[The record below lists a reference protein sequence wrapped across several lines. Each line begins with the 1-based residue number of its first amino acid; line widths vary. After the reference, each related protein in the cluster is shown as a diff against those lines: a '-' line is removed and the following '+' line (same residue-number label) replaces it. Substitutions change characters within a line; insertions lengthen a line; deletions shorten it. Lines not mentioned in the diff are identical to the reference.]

1 MKTIRIISGAYGLD
15 NDGFIKAKTKNDP
28 PFAVDCKEADRLVA
42 LGIAE
47 IVEKAAD
54 APVKAGVDHKPDSFS
69 VDDTSGAESEQGGDS
84 GDNTEDEL
92 GDAVDIPEYNL
103 DMNVNELRAIAKD
116 VGISFK
122 VGTTKE
128 EMVEELDKYFEENGG
143 FDLNVEE
150 PVE

>member
-1 MKTIRIISGAYGLD
+1 M
-15 NDGFIKAKTKNDP
+15 
-28 PFAVDCKEADRLVA
+28 
-42 LGIAE
+42 
-47 IVEKAAD
+47 
-54 APVKAGVDHKPDSFS
+54 KAGADHKSDSLS

-84 GDNTEDEL
+84 RGDTGSEL
-92 GDAVDIPEYNL
+92 DGDVDIPEYDP
-103 DMNVNELRAIAKD
+103 DMNVNELRAIAKS

>member
-1 MKTIRIISGAYGLD
+1 MIKIISGAYGLVA
-15 NDGFIKAKTKNDP
+15 DGFIKTKTMNDL

-54 APVKAGVDHKPDSFS
+54 VPVKVGTDRKPDSFS
-69 VDDTSGAESEQGGDS
+69 VDNTSGAESEQGGDS
-84 GDNTEDEL
+84 GGDTGSEL
-92 GDAVDIPEYNL
+92 DGDIDIPEYNP
-103 DMNVNELRAIAKD
+103 DMNVNELRAIAKS

-128 EMVEELDKYFEENGG
+128 EMVEELDKYFGENGS

-150 PVE
+150 SVE

>member
-1 MKTIRIISGAYGLD
+1 MKTIRIISGAYGLEI
-15 NDGFIKAKTKNDP
+15 DGFIKAKTKNDP

-42 LGIAE
+42 LGVAE

-54 APVKAGVDHKPDSFS
+54 TPAKAGTDSKPDSLPD
-69 VDDTSGAESEQGGDS
+69 DDTGGTGSEQDGDS
-84 GDNTEDEL
+84 GSDTDDGL
-92 GDAVDIPEYNL
+92 GEYADIPEYNP
-103 DMNVNELRAIAKD
+103 DMNVNELRAIAKT

-128 EMVEELDKYFEENGG
+128 EMVEELDKYFGENGG
-143 FDLNVEE
+143 FSLDAEE

>member
-1 MKTIRIISGAYGLD
+1 MKTIRIISGAYGLEI
-15 NDGFIKAKTKNDP
+15 DGFIKAKTKNDP

-47 IVEKAAD
+47 IAEKAAD
-54 APVKAGVDHKPDSFS
+54 APAKAGTDSKPDSLPD
-69 VDDTSGAESEQGGDS
+69 DDTGGTESEQDGDS
-84 GDNTEDEL
+84 GSNTDDEL
-92 GDAVDIPEYNL
+92 GEYADIPEYNP
-103 DMNVNELRAIAKD
+103 DMNVNELRAIAKN

-143 FDLNVEE
+143 FSLDAEE

>member
-1 MKTIRIISGAYGLD
+1 MKTIRIISGAYGFD

-42 LGIAE
+42 LGVAE
-47 IVEKAAD
+47 IVERAAD
-54 APVKAGVDHKPDSFS
+54 APVKAGIALNPDSFS
-69 VDDTSGAESEQGGDS
+69 TDDEGGAESEQGGDS
-84 GDNTEDEL
+84 EGDTDDEL
-92 GDAVDIPEYNL
+92 GDASDIPEYNL
-103 DMNVNELRAIAKD
+103 DMNVNDLRAIAKD

-128 EMVEELDKYFEENGG
+128 EMVEELDKYFAGDG
-143 FDLNVEE
+143 DFALNAEV

>member
-15 NDGFIKAKTKNDP
+15 NDGFIKAKTKNDL

-54 APVKAGVDHKPDSFS
+54 APVKAGADHKSDSLS

-84 GDNTEDEL
+84 GGDTGSEL
-92 GDAVDIPEYNL
+92 DGDVDIPEYDPN
-103 DMNVNELRAIAKD
+103 MNVNELRAIAKS